1 METLEGVVR
10 QTTDSPIE
18 KFELEMLTSGK
29 RVAAY
34 KVVDRGDGV
43 LIETEE
49 GGIPVY
55 MFKMSRELL
64 NLLRRDSEVWNG

>member
-29 RVAAY
+29 RVVAY
-34 KVVDRGDGV
+34 KVADRGEGV